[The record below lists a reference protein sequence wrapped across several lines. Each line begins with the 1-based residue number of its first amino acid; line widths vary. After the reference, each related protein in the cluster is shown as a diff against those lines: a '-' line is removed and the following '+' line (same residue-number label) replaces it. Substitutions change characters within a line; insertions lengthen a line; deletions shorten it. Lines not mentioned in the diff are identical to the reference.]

1 MAGADNDEEQDVE
14 MATEAADTAA
24 TAMTAASTGT
34 VGTPETPLDPM
45 LAPTPVTIACGC
57 RRGRKDPSVIA
68 EPRYS
73 WWATATLLFGVTAP
87 PKSLE
92 YQCLKCRKVI
102 AVETDAETIRRHTF

>member
-1 MAGADNDEEQDVE
+1 MAGENDNHDVVHADEGAVADMRAGPEVS
-14 MATEAADTAA
+14 AAADVKAP
-24 TAMTAASTGT
+24 
-34 VGTPETPLDPM
+34 VDPM

-102 AVETDAETIRRHTF
+102 AVETDSETIRRHTF